1 MPDKET
7 MAQPK
12 SDHGSFVHLRL
23 HTAYSLSEGAIHI
36 AQLPGVCRKFGMPAL
51 AITDRNN
58 LFGALEFSTKL
69 AAEGIQP
76 IVGCS
81 LALDPG
87 RESSG
92 GIGSSEQDGG
102 DRPAYP
108 SIALLVKNETGYLNL
123 LQLSSKAFEQSRGS
137 RGPHVTLEELESHAA
152 GLIALTGGREGPID
166 QALLDG
172 AHGRSKHLLD
182 TLRSIYPDN
191 LYVELQR
198 HGEERFEAVSND
210 LVELAYDFDLPLVAT
225 NEPYFVTGDLAE
237 AHDVLLCISQGAY
250 LTQQH
255 RRRLTPEHY
264 IKSPRE
270 MADLFEDLPE
280 AIDHTIEISQRCSYM
295 PEPRK
300 PILPT
305 YHSRT
310 EKTESEELREQAE
323 TGLRGRL
330 AEFELADSED
340 TYWRRL
346 NFELDVIT
354 RMDFTSY
361 FLIVADFIKWAKQ
374 QGIPVGPGRGSGAG
388 SVVAWALT
396 ITDLDPL
403 RFGLLFERFLNPDR
417 VSMPDFDIDFCQERR
432 DEVIHY
438 VQKKYGSDRVAQI
451 ITFGKLQA
459 RAVVRDVGRVLE
471 ISYGQVDRISKLIP
485 HNPANPVS
493 LGQAIKGEP
502 DLQHQIRTDETVKRL
517 TETALKLEGLYRHA
531 STHAAGVVI
540 GDRPLH
546 ELVPIYFDPRS
557 DMPVTQFNL
566 EWVEHAGLVK
576 FDFLGLKTLTVLE
589 RAKRLLAARGLEIDL
604 NRLPLDDEKT
614 YAMLARGDSIG
625 VFQFES
631 SGMRDLL
638 RQAVPGNFEDLVA
651 LIALFRPGPMDNI
664 PKYLAC
670 KHGREK
676 PEFLHESVE
685 SIVADTYGVIIY
697 QEQVM
702 QIAQVLSGYSL
713 AEADLLRRAMGK
725 KKKDEMAKQKSRFI
739 DGAVTRGV
747 DRERADHIFELVA
760 KFAGYGFN
768 KSHSAGYALVAYQ
781 TAYIKANYPIE
792 FFAASMTFDKGNTD
806 KLSAFRQDA
815 ETQGI
820 RILPPDINLSD
831 ADFTVVEGKIVY
843 ALSAIKNVG
852 EQAMRNLVEV
862 REEGDPF
869 KDLTDFARR
878 VDPRL
883 LNKRAIENLAKAGAF
898 DSLFPNRAQI
908 SAGCDALLSQAIHAA
923 EERASSQSNLFGEDV
938 HELTKL
944 ELPPV
949 EEWTPHESLEQ
960 EMQAVGLYLS
970 GHPLDDY
977 RDILRSRN
985 VVLFSELQAR
995 TDRKTGI
1002 ANLAG
1007 TILKRRNRRSQRSDR
1022 QFAHILLSDPTG
1034 SFEVTFFSDTLLRTS
1049 AILDPGR
1056 SVVVTTAAEWEGDE
1070 LRLTAK
1076 AVRSLDE
1083 VLAEAFAGFRVFIN
1097 EPDSVELIR
1106 KTLQSISGKKN
1117 GRESSTSGH
1126 VNLVLLVDSG
1136 EHEIE
1141 IRLPGRIPMEPGLKG
1156 ALMALGGVVDVQEL

>member
-1 MPDKET
+1 
-7 MAQPK
+7 MAQLA
-12 SDHGSFVHLRL
+12 SNHSSFVHLRL

-36 AQLPGVCRKFGMPAL
+36 ARLPDFCREFGMPAL
-51 AITDRNN
+51 AITDKNN
-58 LFGALEFSTKL
+58 LFGALEFSTTL

-81 LALDPG
+81 LALG
-87 RESSG
+87 LGNESSG
-92 GIGSSEQDGG
+92 GAGSSEQEGG

-123 LQLSSKAFEQSRGS
+123 LRLSSKAFERARGA
-137 RGPHVTLEELESHAA
+137 RGPHVTLKELESRAA

-182 TLRSIYPDN
+182 RLGNIYPDN

-198 HGEERFEAVSND
+198 HGDERFEAVNND

-225 NEPYFVTGDLAE
+225 NEPYFLTGDLAE

-250 LTQQH
+250 VTQQH

-264 IKSPRE
+264 IKSPQD
-270 MADLFEDLPE
+270 MVDLFEDLPE
-280 AIDHTIEISQRCSYM
+280 AIDHTIEISQRCSYI
-295 PEPRK
+295 PEPRE
-300 PILPT
+300 PILPK
-305 YHSRT
+305 YRSRT
-310 EKTESEELREQAE
+310 EKTESEDLREQAE
-323 TGLRGRL
+323 AGLRARL
-330 AEFELADSED
+330 SEFELADSED
-340 TYWRRL
+340 TYWQRL

-432 DEVIHY
+432 DEVIRY
-438 VQKKYGSDRVAQI
+438 VQEKYGSDHVAQI

-471 ISYGQVDRISKLIP
+471 VSYGQVDRISKLIP
-485 HNPANPVS
+485 NNPANPVS
-493 LGQAIKGEP
+493 LGRAIDGEP
-502 DLQHQIRTDETVKRL
+502 DLQHQIRTDETVARL
-517 TETALKLEGLYRHA
+517 TEIALKLEGLYRHA

-540 GDRPLH
+540 GDRPLD

-566 EWVEHAGLVK
+566 EWVERAGLVK

-589 RAKRLLAARGLEIDL
+589 RAKRLLAARGVEIDL

-614 YAMLARGDSIG
+614 YAMLARGDAIG
-625 VFQFES
+625 VFQFEG
-631 SGMRDLL
+631 SGMRELL
-638 RQAVPGNFEDLVA
+638 RQAEPGNFEDLVA
-651 LIALFRPGPMDNI
+651 LVALFRPGPMENI

-685 SIVADTYGVIIY
+685 PIVADTYGVIIY

-713 AEADLLRRAMGK
+713 GEADLLRRAMGK

-739 DGAVTRGV
+739 DGAVARGV
-747 DRERADHIFELVA
+747 DRRRADYIFELVA

-792 FFAASMTFDKGNTD
+792 FFAASMTLDKGNTD
-806 KLSAFRQDA
+806 KLSTFRQDA
-815 ETQGI
+815 EKQKI
-820 RILPPDINLSD
+820 RILPPDINRSD
-831 ADFTVVEGKIVY
+831 VDFTVIEGQIVY

-852 EQAMRNLVEV
+852 EQAMRKLVEA
-862 REEGDPF
+862 REEGGPF
-869 KDLTDFARR
+869 KDLGDFARR
-878 VDPRL
+878 IDPRF
-883 LNKRAIENLAKAGAF
+883 LNKRAIENLARAGAF
-898 DSLFPNRAQI
+898 DCLFTNRAQI
-908 SAGCDALLSQAIHAA
+908 LAGCEVLLSQAVHAA
-923 EERASSQSNLFGEDV
+923 EERASSQSNLFGGDV
-938 HELTKL
+938 TALTKL
-944 ELPPV
+944 DLPPA
-949 EEWTPHESLEQ
+949 EEWTPHESLDQ
-960 EMQAVGLYLS
+960 EMQAVGFYLS
-970 GHPLDDY
+970 GHPLDDH
-977 RDILRSRN
+977 RDILRDRN
-985 VVLFSELQAR
+985 VVLFSELQDR
-995 TDRKTGI
+995 TERQSGI
-1002 ANLAG
+1002 VNLAG

-1034 SFEVTFFSDTLLRTS
+1034 SFEVTFFSDTLLRAS
-1049 AILDPGR
+1049 ELLNPGR
-1056 SVVVTTAAEWEGDE
+1056 SVVVTTAVEREGDD

-1083 VLAEAFAGFRVFIN
+1083 VLAKAFDGFRVFIN
-1097 EPDSVELIR
+1097 KPESVESIR
-1106 KTLQSISGKKN
+1106 KTLQSITDKKSD
-1117 GRESSTSGH
+1117 RDLSTSGRI
-1126 VNLVLLVDSG
+1126 NLVLLVES
-1136 EHEIE
+1136 EKHEVE
-1141 IRLPGRIPMEPGLKG
+1141 IRLPGQIPMAPGLKG
-1156 ALMALGGVVDVQEL
+1156 ALMALGGVIDVQEL